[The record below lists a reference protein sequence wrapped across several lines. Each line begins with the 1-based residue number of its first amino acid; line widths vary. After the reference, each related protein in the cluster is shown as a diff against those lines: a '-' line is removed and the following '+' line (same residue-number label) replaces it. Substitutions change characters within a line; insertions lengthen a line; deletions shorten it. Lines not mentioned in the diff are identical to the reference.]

1 MAQTPNKS
9 DAKGGAGVIRLYP
22 HKSTER
28 AIAKAQERLDKGQLS
43 KRGHRLT
50 GKQEIFSQRIVDGLT
65 QADAIR
71 AAYDVSNSSDQA
83 IYVMGCKAMANP
95 KIVERVAEIRAARDR
110 VTSLDGVALK
120 AFVIERLKIEAEEA
134 KQDGARV
141 RALELIGKLT
151 EVQAFADVSI
161 DRTPKR
167 TEAEI
172 EADIKDLLEHLRPGP
187 QAG

>member
-1 MAQTPNKS
+1 MATTPNKS

-50 GKQEIFSQRIVDGLT
+50 GKQEIFCQRIVDGLT

-95 KIVERVAEIRAARDR
+95 KIVERIGWLPLLAQTQA
-110 VTSLDGVALK
+110 G
-120 AFVIERLKIEAEEA
+120 IEAVEA
-134 KQDGARV
+134 AMKESLA
-141 RALELIGKLT
+141 
-151 EVQAFADVSI
+151 
-161 DRTPKR
+161 
-167 TEAEI
+167 
-172 EADIKDLLEHLRPGP
+172 PG
-187 QAG
+187 